1 MIGVGVIIRDHEGS
15 VVSAMSKC
23 IPFPLGPLEAK
34 AKAMD
39 EATLFARDVG
49 VRDIIF
55 ELESTDA
62 AGRVPHPHPTR
73 PDAGRNIQ
81 CGCSLID
88 VASAFF
94 FFFLG
99 FTLTRLD
106 SRQLGLIRADTARF
120 VPNRLR
126 FVPNRLRFAPNRANS
141 DRIRPYQPATDTAE
155 TGRKQPKLALNM
167 AEKAKIITL
176 EA

>member
-62 AGRVPHPHPTR
+62 VGRVPHPHPTR

-94 FFFLG
+94 FFSRIHADSAR
-99 FTLTRLD
+99 FTPTRLD
-106 SRQLGLIRADTARF
+106 SRRHGSIRAESA
-120 VPNRLR
+120 
-126 FVPNRLRFAPNRANS
+126 S
-141 DRIRPYQPATDTAE
+141 IRTEPS
-155 TGRKQPKLALNM
+155 
-167 AEKAKIITL
+167 
-176 EA
+176 

>member
-126 FVPNRLRFAPNRANS
+126 FAPNRANS

-167 AEKAKIITL
+167 AQKAKIITL